1 MPKKLQ
7 ILPSKKD
14 DTSDEPPLKLNK
26 LRVPTSPADANE
38 TDENNTVK
46 VSGNYDPQRGYVFK
60 ALNMIENEVFYS
72 DPVSERQN
80 GIIQNA
86 LVYLNYNIY
95 E

>member
-1 MPKKLQ
+1 M
-7 ILPSKKD
+7 PSKKD

-26 LRVPTSPADANE
+26 LRVPESPANE
-38 TDENNTVK
+38 TDGSRKVE
-46 VSGNYDPQRGYVFK
+46 VSGNYDPQRGYVYQ

-72 DPVSERQN
+72 NPVTERQN
-80 GIIQNA
+80 GIVQNA

>member
-14 DTSDEPPLKLNK
+14 DTPEEPPLKLNK
-26 LRVPTSPADANE
+26 LRVPASPANE
-38 TDENNTVK
+38 TENSEKVQ
-46 VSGNYDPQRGYVFK
+46 VSGNYDPQRGYVFQ

-72 DPVSERQN
+72 DPVRERQN
-80 GIIQNA
+80 GIIQDA